1 MMIGRKNPKSAEI
14 AGGKTPETTAND
26 AGDAVSHFERKPT

>member
-1 MMIGRKNPKSAEI
+1 MTIGRKNPKSAEI

-26 AGDAVSHFERKPT
+26 PGDEVDHRERKPT